1 MKAIGVD
8 IGGTGVKASIIDE
21 NGRILYTESTAT
33 ILTKGRTGV
42 LESVFS
48 VIDSLLKKENSIIGI
63 GVGTAG
69 RVNAIAGAVVYAT
82 ANLPGWQGIKLAE
95 ILSEKYGFP
104 CFIENDANAAM
115 IGEVWQGSKAK
126 YRSITM
132 LTLGTG
138 VGGANMVD
146 GKIVSGGHFQSG
158 EWGHAILVPGG
169 RPCNCGMRG
178 CVEQYLSG
186 KALVQL
192 ANEQT
197 NGHFIHGSEVFEA
210 LAGDCK
216 GLKAVVHTY
225 IDLLALTIYN
235 ISVALD
241 PHAVIIGG
249 GVIDSRKHWWTL
261 LLERLKEYHVQ
272 AEVFPA
278 LLGNTAG
285 MMGAAKLVFEG
296 VKKRGEA

>member
-21 NGRILYTESTAT
+21 KGRILYAESTAT
-33 ILTKGRTGV
+33 ILTNGRTGV

-48 VIDSLLKKENSIIGI
+48 VIDSLLKKEKSIIGI

-69 RVNAIAGAVVYAT
+69 RVNAITGEVVYAT
-82 ANLPGWQGIKLAE
+82 ANLPGWQGTKLAG
-95 ILSEKYGFP
+95 ILSKKYGFP
-104 CFIENDANAAM
+104 CFIENDANAAL
-115 IGEVWQGSKAK
+115 IGEVWQGNKAA
-126 YRSITM
+126 YPSITM

-138 VGGANMVD
+138 VGGANMID

-158 EWGHAILVPGG
+158 EWGHAVLVPNG

-178 CVEQYLSG
+178 CTEQYLSG
-186 KALVQL
+186 KALVRL

-197 NGHFIHGSEVFEA
+197 NRQFNHGNEVFEG
-210 LAGDCK
+210 LAGDCEQ
-216 GLKAVVHTY
+216 LKAVVHTY
-225 IDLLALTIYN
+225 IDLLALAIYN
-235 ISVALD
+235 ISVTLD

-261 LLERLKEYHVQ
+261 LIERLRDYHVQ

-278 LLGNTAG
+278 VLGNAAG
-285 MMGAAKLVFEG
+285 MMGAAKLVFDG
-296 VKKRGEA
+296 LKKRGEA